1 MSIHGDPGPVDR
13 HRPAPPRG
21 QDALPD
27 RSWPIRADPATR
39 RMIAEYGAAGNRALG
54 LALQRQPG
62 WPDASTKGPKWND
75 ATAKSVGAIRRL
87 AVSGLPGGTSGKF
100 RGSESA
106 HTTEAA
112 DHRAIVLVPAGFDA
126 KGKDPVEVLLYF
138 HGHTE
143 SWRGQY
149 AGWRQRSYPDPKNPK
164 RPGPT
169 SDDTVRDVALDQI
182 EQQIENSGHGR
193 MIGILP
199 QGGEQSQFGDMSD
212 ATTYVNDVLAK
223 ASKDYPKELAA
234 PPASPRLIVAG
245 HSGGGRAVR
254 DILTSKTPPAQL
266 AGIVLFDAEA
276 CRPVILQR
284 LGEDMTYLT
293 DPSHTDQKSYLAG
306 RPPVRILARK
316 VHKYGNMYGPI
327 FADSFKAAIAAW
339 QDSLA
344 TAKVPRADRLSRK
357 AALAQYI
364 PDLQKLYALDLID
377 PTTME
382 HEEIIRG
389 GHDDK
394 SAYVKGRGNL
404 EKALRSIP

>member
-1 MSIHGDPGPVDR
+1 MRSHDE
-13 HRPAPPRG
+13 RPAAGRPTPVRR
-21 QDALPD
+21 AEAA
-27 RSWPIRADPATR
+27 ADPLGSAHLPPVTR
-39 RMIAEYGAAGNRALG
+39 RTVATFAAAGNRALG

-62 WPDASTKGPKWND
+62 WSDASTKGPAWND
-75 ATAKSVGAIRRL
+75 ATAKSVGGIRRL
-87 AVSGLPGGTSGKF
+87 AVSGLPGGTAGTF
-100 RGSESA
+100 RGTDSA

-126 KGKDPVEVLLYF
+126 KSADPVEVLLYF

-164 RPGPT
+164 KAGST

-182 EQQIENSGHGR
+182 EQQIENSGHRR

-199 QGGEQSQFGDMSD
+199 QGGEQSQFGDMSN
-212 ATTYVNDVLAK
+212 ATKYVDDVLAK
-223 ASKDYPKELAA
+223 TSKDFPKELPAA
-234 PPASPRLIVAG
+234 PVSPRLIVAG

-266 AGIVLFDAEA
+266 AGIILFDAES
-276 CRPVILQR
+276 CRQVITTR

-293 DPSHTDQKSYLAG
+293 DPAHTDQKTYLAG

-316 VHKYGNMYGPI
+316 NHKYGNMYGPI
-327 FADSFKAAIAAW
+327 FADSFKAAIADW
-339 QDSLA
+339 QATLR
-344 TAKVPRADRLSRK
+344 TAKVPKAERDRRL
-357 AALAQYI
+357 AALPPFI

-404 EKALRSIP
+404 EKALRSMP